1 MIYKYYI
8 YIMTNQHRTVLY
20 TGVTNSLTRRIGQH
34 RAGKDGSFTADYNV
48 NLLDY
53 WEGFVNVRNAIR
65 REKEIKGWRR
75 EKKLAL
81 VNSLNAEWNDLGD
94 SFLDLGPAPKGT
106 WKPHT

>member
-1 MIYKYYI
+1 MIYNYYI

-20 TGVTNSLTRRIGQH
+20 TGVTNSLTRRVGQH
-34 RAGKDGSFTADYNV
+34 REGKDGTFTATYNV
-48 NLLDY
+48 NRLVY
-53 WEGFVNVRNAIR
+53 WEAFVNIRNAIS

-81 VNSLNAEWNDLGD
+81 VNTLNPEWNDLGD
-94 SFLDLGPAPKGT
+94 TFLDLGPAPKGT